1 RGRVGDPELRR
12 VHRAVGRR
20 GLQRPVHREPR
31 PAAAGH
37 AARPRRRRTAD
48 TRGHGVTRTGAR
60 IALIACGAV
69 AKDTAT
75 LVDRHG
81 WEDDVHGITSD
92 LHMTPLEIGPAVE
105 EKIQKLLPDYDRVI
119 VVYGDCGTG
128 GRLDTVLERYP
139 AVRPAGVH
147 CFQWY
152 AGDLFKRFDE
162 DYGIY
167 FLTDWLVTNWDR
179 AVIKGLGL
187 DRFPW
192 MKETYFGN
200 LTRVL
205 FVRQHPDPA
214 REAKAREIAAYMEK
228 PLEIHDLGIE
238 PLDALLTPLIE
249 ETKEEDEQ
257 VHEYAMR
264 ICEEIGLDVLH
275 QDARKLLEEAGQ
287 KVEGDRV
294 YFDRGFV

>member
-1 RGRVGDPELRR
+1 M
-12 VHRAVGRR
+12 
-20 GLQRPVHREPR
+20 
-31 PAAAGH
+31 
-37 AARPRRRRTAD
+37 
-48 TRGHGVTRTGAR
+48 TRTGAR

-69 AKDTAT
+69 ARDTAA
-75 LVDRHG
+75 LVERHD
-81 WEDDVHGITSD
+81 WAADVHGISSD
-92 LHMTPLEIGPAVE
+92 LHMTPVEIGPAVE
-105 EKIQKLLPDYDRVI
+105 EKIQKLLPNYDRVI

-128 GRLDTVLERYP
+128 GRLDAVLERYP

-152 AGDLFKRFDE
+152 AGDLFARFDE

-192 MKETYFGN
+192 LKETYFGN

-205 FVRQHPDPA
+205 FVRQHPDA
-214 REAKAREIAAYMEK
+214 DREAKAREIAAYMEK

-249 ETKEEDEQ
+249 ENADA
-257 VHEYAMR
+257 VHA
-264 ICEEIGLDVLH
+264 
-275 QDARKLLEEAGQ
+275 
-287 KVEGDRV
+287 
-294 YFDRGFV
+294 